1 MLVDSQSKIMFE
13 ELPNVDKLWQLLND
27 ILLVRSLLLLE
38 LENVLYEK
46 LILIHRDP
54 HLLMW
59 LTRDPK
65 EMTNARLQLQIST
78 EKRQLSASKL
88 TLDEIKDIEEEDSD
102 SQH

>member
-1 MLVDSQSKIMFE
+1 MFE

-27 ILLVRSLLLLE
+27 ILLVRSILLLE
-38 LENVLYEK
+38 LENELYDK

-65 EMTNARLQLQIST
+65 DIAAQRRFDQTYSQQSIDDID
-78 EKRQLSASKL
+78 KI
-88 TLDEIKDIEEEDSD
+88 DE
-102 SQH
+102 

>member
-1 MLVDSQSKIMFE
+1 MFE

-27 ILLVRSLLLLE
+27 ILLVRSILLLE
-38 LENVLYEK
+38 LENELYEK

-65 EMTNARLQLQIST
+65 DIAAQRRLDQTYSQQSIDDID
-78 EKRQLSASKL
+78 KI
-88 TLDEIKDIEEEDSD
+88 DE
-102 SQH
+102 